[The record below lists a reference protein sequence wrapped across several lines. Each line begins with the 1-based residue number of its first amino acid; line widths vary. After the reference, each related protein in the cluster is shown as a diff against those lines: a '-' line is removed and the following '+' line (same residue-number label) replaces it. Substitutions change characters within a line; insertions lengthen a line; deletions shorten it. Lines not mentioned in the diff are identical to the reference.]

1 MSTPNLKPEAPAIEP
16 ASPSTMP
23 ESLGWQLRA
32 ALPPMRLHS
41 VSLFDLK
48 GDALWLSEGA
58 LGPDEQGFVVEA
70 LDELKGNP
78 SRTHRESDFQDGRG
92 AVFLAIRASRAELVG
107 LVMIL
112 VDGKALNAGGLAAR
126 VLTPPVQAILQRLAI
141 WLHPTARAT
150 ANGSAP
156 VEPVERAETV
166 ASAPAPA
173 AVAPAAPTG
182 AAAPRSK
189 RTDATGT
196 ISMEMLAPQ
205 EVDQILTFELAQV
218 TLPASAAPPMSP
230 ASPAA
235 SVPSAP
241 VEPPK
246 ATLLEIA
253 PDAPSEAPRVTATES
268 PAPALGFDLRVHE
281 LVKLRPGGRMR
292 RFQIVPR
299 PLNSGAPTGMTL
311 GGTTLAGAPHTS
323 ADAAE
328 ALVATLRELVTWLGT
343 NSQLTDRVPLA
354 FALTVRRSAMAAEHL
369 PDLVADCLQNAA
381 VGTDGIGFEIKE
393 SLYVRHRAQ
402 TERFVRTVEQL
413 GGFLVIDDF
422 SFDSGALE
430 LLRSKALRLVKVDP
444 QLVAAALRDKLAQAR
459 IVAISQAA
467 RVLGV
472 HCAAKRVDGET
483 TRRWLTAAGFDFAEG
498 PLSEGSLTLASL
510 AAELADSK

>member
-41 VSLFDLK
+41 VSLFDLQ

-70 LDELKGNP
+70 LEELKGDP
-78 SRTHRESDFQDGRG
+78 SRTYRESDFHDGRG
-92 AVFLAIRASRAELVG
+92 AVFLAVRASRAELVG

-112 VDGKALNAGGLAAR
+112 VDGKALNGGGLAAR
-126 VLTPPVQAILQRLAI
+126 VLTPPVQTILQRLAI
-141 WLHPTARAT
+141 WLHPKAKAA
-150 ANGSAP
+150 ANGSAHIEH
-156 VEPVERAETV
+156 VEHVETV
-166 ASAPAPA
+166 ASAPTSA
-173 AVAPAAPTG
+173 AAAPAAPPE
-182 AAAPRSK
+182 AAAPRPK

-218 TLPASAAPPMSP
+218 TLPASATPPMP
-230 ASPAA
+230 LAPKAELLELTA
-235 SVPSAP
+235 DVPS
-241 VEPPK
+241 ESRGK
-246 ATLLEIA
+246 
-253 PDAPSEAPRVTATES
+253 TATEA
-268 PAPALGFDLRVHE
+268 PEPALGFDLRVHE
-281 LVKLRPGGRMR
+281 LVKLRPGGRTR

-299 PLNSGAPTGMTL
+299 PLNSSALTGMTL

-422 SFDSGALE
+422 TFDSGALE

-444 QLVAAALRDKLAQAR
+444 QLVSAALRDKLAQAR

>member
-1 MSTPNLKPEAPAIEP
+1 MSTPNLKPEALAVEP

-41 VSLFDLK
+41 VSLFDLQ
-48 GDALWLSEGA
+48 GDILWLSEGA

-70 LDELKGNP
+70 LDELKGN
-78 SRTHRESDFQDGRG
+78 SSGTHRESDFQDGRG
-92 AVFLAIRASRAELVG
+92 AVFLAVRASRAELVG

-112 VDGKALNAGGLAAR
+112 VDGKALSAGGLAAR
-126 VLTPPVQAILQRLAI
+126 VMTPPVHAILQRLAI
-141 WLHPTARAT
+141 WLHPMAKA

-156 VEPVERAETV
+156 NT
-166 ASAPAPA
+166 APT
-173 AVAPAAPTG
+173 AAPTTDR
-182 AAAPRSK
+182 ATPSPK
-189 RTDATGT
+189 RPDATGT
-196 ISMEMLAPQ
+196 ISMEVLAPQ
-205 EVDQILTFELAQV
+205 EVEQILTFELAQV
-218 TLPASAAPPMSP
+218 TLPAGAAPTDSAP
-230 ASPAA
+230 AKAAAPTRPAA
-235 SVPSAP
+235 PIKPVAP
-241 VEPPK
+241 TKAAKSPEPAIEP
-246 ATLLEIA
+246 EPVVG
-253 PDAPSEAPRVTATES
+253 PDRAIEPEPVIG
-268 PAPALGFDLRVHE
+268 LDLRVHE

-299 PLNSGAPTGMTL
+299 PLGSGATTGMTL
-311 GGTTLAGAPHTS
+311 GGTTLAGAPHDATD
-323 ADAAE
+323 DAAE
-328 ALVATLRELVTWLGT
+328 ALVATLRDLVKWLGV
-343 NSQLTDRVPLA
+343 SSHLTDRVPLA
-354 FALTVRRSAMAAEHL
+354 FALTVRRSAMAAKHL
-369 PDLVADCLQNAA
+369 PDLIADCLQNAA
-381 VGTDGIGFEIKE
+381 GTDGIGFEIKE
-393 SLYVRHRAQ
+393 SVYVRHRSQ

-422 SFDSGALE
+422 TFDSGALE

-483 TRRWLTAAGFDFAEG
+483 ARRWLAAAGFDFAEG